1 MHPILEELAS
11 RHPDLAPLCPVIAEA
26 VALIVQSQRVGG
38 TLFLCGNGGSASDAD
53 HIAAELLK
61 SFGIRRPLQDVE
73 KARFQGPDSE
83 LLTRGLERAARAI
96 SLSGP
101 ASLMTAVCND
111 TDACLV
117 FAQPLW
123 ALARPGD
130 VLLAIST
137 SGNSR
142 NVVIAAQ
149 TARAAGVRVIGLTG
163 ERAATMDEWCD
174 VALKVPG
181 IETFKIQELHLPVY
195 HAICLL
201 IEQALFGAGEP
212 EAEE

>member
-1 MHPILEELAS
+1 VHPILEELAT
-11 RHPDLAPLCPVIAEA
+11 RHPDLAPLCPAIASA
-26 VALIVQSQRVGG
+26 SALVTKSQRAGG

-61 SFGIRRPLQDVE
+61 SFGIRRPLQDDE
-73 KARFQGPDSE
+73 KARFQGGDAE
-83 LLTRGLERAARAI
+83 LLTANLERAARAI

-111 TDACLV
+111 TDAALV

-142 NVVIAAQ
+142 NILLAAQ
-149 TARAAGVRVIGLTG
+149 TGRAAGVRVIGLTG
-163 ERAATMDEWCD
+163 QRPAALDEWCD
-174 VALKVPG
+174 IALKVPAV
-181 IETFKIQELHLPVY
+181 ETVKIQELHLPLY
-195 HAICLL
+195 HALCLL
-201 IEQALFGAGEP
+201 IEQALFGDGEP
-212 EAEE
+212 EPEG